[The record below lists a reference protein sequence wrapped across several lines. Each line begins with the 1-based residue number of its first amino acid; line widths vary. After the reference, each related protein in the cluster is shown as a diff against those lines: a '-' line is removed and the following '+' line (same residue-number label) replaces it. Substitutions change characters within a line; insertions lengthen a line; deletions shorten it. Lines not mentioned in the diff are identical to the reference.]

1 MMRYKAILVG
11 ALMLTGVMA
20 ASYAT
25 ARAASDTKSSDKLSR
40 SDTSFIKEAAQGG
53 MMEVELGKL
62 AQEKASSE
70 KVKQFGKRMED
81 DHSKA
86 NSDLKELAS
95 TKGVELPTALSG
107 KQKSTVERLSKL
119 SGTQFDQQY
128 MTAMVS
134 DHKEDVSKFQSESS
148 KANDPDVKQFA
159 SKTLPT
165 LKEHLQ
171 LAESTAKDV
180 KTTSRTQSN
189 GK

>member
-1 MMRYKAILVG
+1 MLQYKASFVG
-11 ALMLTGVMA
+11 ALMLAGVMV
-20 ASYAT
+20 ASYST
-25 ARAASDTKSSDKLSR
+25 ARAASDAKSDKLSR
-40 SDTSFIKEAAQGG
+40 SDASFVKEAAAGG

-62 AQEKASSE
+62 AQEKASSD

-86 NSDLKELAS
+86 NAELKQLAS
-95 TKGVELPTALSG
+95 TKGVDLPTALEG

-119 SGTQFDQQY
+119 SGAQFDRQY
-128 MTAMVS
+128 MTTMVS

-148 KANDPDVKQFA
+148 KAKDPDVKQFA
-159 SKTLPT
+159 GKTLPT

-180 KTTSRTQSN
+180 KAASKS
-189 GK
+189 K